1 MLDLNEFSEVAG
13 YKINAHK
20 YVAFSYTNKER
31 WEREIKEQIP
41 FTISSKRIKYLGIN
55 LHMEAK
61 DLYSEN
67 YMTPMKEIEND
78 KDGKILHVLGL
89 EK

>member
-78 KDGKILHVLGL
+78 KDGKILHVFGL

>member
-67 YMTPMKEIEND
+67 HMTPMKEIEND